1 MILTLIGGGAHRLLG
16 TVRSALSSNAFMDGG
31 EIRLYDLDAHRA
43 EVMAEMIKKSPEYK
57 ISPVPVLWDLTLEKA
72 LDGADLVSVT
82 LLAGG
87 RRQLQLESMITSQYG
102 FMSSDNISYT
112 GAFLALRGI
121 PIALNVA
128 RNMEKYCPDAV
139 MLDFANPV
147 AVLSAAVRMATNIKC
162 YGICEGHMNH
172 GWDYNRILTGEDA
185 FDPDYDVLV
194 AGVNHM
200 SFIVDGTIH
209 GRNLKQAVLERIRS
223 CPDWLDRIAFT
234 EEKSPGQIASMRGGI
249 KRIADIL
256 TRHDALLFSTEGD
269 GFSHLYYEDAMR
281 GSAKCDRPDYPALL
295 SPKDMEKLD
304 RDCEADKAG
313 RAKNDAVFEIWS
325 SSDDIPWDDPFH
337 HELCYAPGDVTAKI
351 LQGLA
356 GAGDV
361 TVAISD
367 INCSSVENLD
377 PSLVLEYS
385 HRVSKKGIERIGG
398 LKVPIGVYGM
408 TASIAAHQTLLARAG
423 VEEDPALLYAA
434 LRAYPIGSDTR
445 DAHELWKKLILASKD
460 CISPS
465 FQSMPDLYE
474 I

>member
-43 EVMAEMIKKSPEYK
+43 EVMAEMIKKSPEYQ

-87 RRQLQLESMITSQYG
+87 RRQIQLESMITSQYG

-147 AVLSAAVRMATNIKC
+147 SVLSAAVQMATNIKC

-223 CPDWLDRIAFT
+223 FREKFHIGIVICGKSGNILQISELVAYRQILFT
-234 EEKSPGQIASMRGGI
+234 ELIHDLMPVREKR
-249 KRIADIL
+249 
-256 TRHDALLFSTEGD
+256 
-269 GFSHLYYEDAMR
+269 LYYLFAPAETALHRLMRTGHADFQIEDQSQK
-281 GSAKCDRPDYPALL
+281 GKG
-295 SPKDMEKLD
+295 KDQH
-304 RDCEADKAG
+304 
-313 RAKNDAVFEIWS
+313 
-325 SSDDIPWDDPFH
+325 DPGH
-337 HELCYAPGDVTAKI
+337 L
-351 LQGLA
+351 
-356 GAGDV
+356 
-361 TVAISD
+361 
-367 INCSSVENLD
+367 
-377 PSLVLEYS
+377 
-385 HRVSKKGIERIGG
+385 HR
-398 LKVPIGVYGM
+398 
-408 TASIAAHQTLLARAG
+408 
-423 VEEDPALLYAA
+423 
-434 LRAYPIGSDTR
+434 
-445 DAHELWKKLILASKD
+445 
-460 CISPS
+460 
-465 FQSMPDLYE
+465 
-474 I
+474 